1 MDNPAVSMA
10 QQVAQAASAFQK
22 QLTGLAPKAVTAA
35 LGEDTLL
42 VALHGA
48 LSPAEKVLAKTPSGA
63 TRLQE
68 FHRLLF
74 QSAAESLRQQIE
86 RITGVAVREAAVEV
100 EMITGTIIQ
109 VFQLA
114 GSVSAETWSGPGNRF

>member
-22 QLTGLAPKAVTAA
+22 LLTDRAPKAVTAT

-63 TRLQE
+63 TQLQE

-74 QSAAESLRQQIE
+74 QSAAESLRQEIK
-86 RITGVAVREAAVEV
+86 RITGVAVREAAVNV
-100 EMITGTIIQ
+100 EMTTGTIIQ

-114 GSVSAETWSGPGNRF
+114 GSVSAETWSGLGNQF